1 MAPTSGTLHRGVNR
15 MITMTLSFETWC
27 LRYHREIYSLLMFGH
42 TELLTDEMKKE
53 YVEWCR
59 TDEGKKYLEG
69 GEEYERR
76 LEKRT

>member
-1 MAPTSGTLHRGVNR
+1 MNCWGLPEEFFGYAEK
-15 MITMTLSFETWC
+15 SFIEF
-27 LRYHREIYSLLMFGH
+27 LNEGG
-42 TELLTDEMKKE
+42 DEMKKE